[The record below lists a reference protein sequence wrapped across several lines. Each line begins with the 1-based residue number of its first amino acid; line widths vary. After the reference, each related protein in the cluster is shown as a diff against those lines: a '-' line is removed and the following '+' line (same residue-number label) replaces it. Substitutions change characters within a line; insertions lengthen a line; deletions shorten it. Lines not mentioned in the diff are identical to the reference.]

1 MTAAAMLTRL
11 GRVDTWG
18 RRVTH
23 EKLRA
28 REVGERRGLSGWR
41 GWGLDEGLYCAQR
54 PTTSPRRK
62 ANAAATMA
70 KDQGRETRCQT
81 SPTSGDAAPETWR
94 VGLAM
99 AGEAVIARR
108 RDGEASSRETHNC
121 IVAGGWGRKAG
132 RGSGSGREAGGMWR
146 GRSQVRAPLDGCHAG
161 SYLQRLTLRPAQS
174 RWL

>member
-1 MTAAAMLTRL
+1 MLILYTMTAAAMLTHL

-28 REVGERRGLSGWR
+28 REVGERRGRSGWR
-41 GWGLDEGLYCAQR
+41 GWGLDEGLHCAQR

-62 ANAAATMA
+62 ANAAE
-70 KDQGRETRCQT
+70 RETRCQA

-108 RDGEASSRETHNC
+108 RDGEASSCETHNC

-132 RGSGSGREAGGMWR
+132 RGSGSGREAGELWR

-161 SYLQRLTLRPAQS
+161 SYLQRQS